1 MFFRIFSVLLHTNND
16 FNQYRMSF
24 LSKLFGKKDSDEQR
38 TGGMEDFMTL
48 VRVYFQA
55 SIAENVGISN
65 LAMLPDLRV
74 FKATLKVPT
83 LNNKLGAGEKKR
95 CKAMLQDMY
104 QMDDAYFKEID
115 QSVRKNCKKL
125 QDVQTYLIQFQGF
138 SQDLMMLTGNLMK
151 FKLRKKLSRE
161 IL

>member
-24 LSKLFGKKDSDEQR
+24 FSRLFGKKDSDEQR

-83 LNNKLGAGEKKR
+83 LNNKLGEEAMQGDVAGNV
-95 CKAMLQDMY
+95 
-104 QMDDAYFKEID
+104 
-115 QSVRKNCKKL
+115 SN
-125 QDVQTYLIQFQGF
+125 G
-138 SQDLMMLTGNLMK
+138 
-151 FKLRKKLSRE
+151 
-161 IL
+161 